1 MKSKNITPIDIYE
14 SEQYKLDAYFDNLPE
29 TKYRKDYIE
38 DKINKLDSNLIVSNR
53 KDKYFIKQKRV
64 YCPHCYS
71 KDINENG
78 YFPKDIILVNQGL
91 VKCKIKRYE
100 CKTCKKGFSADI
112 SCIVDKNFTVS
123 HDVKDTVQEYYSID
137 HTSVRK
143 IQEFMKKIHGVSISH
158 QEVEDI
164 IVDYSIHYNPDISEY
179 SGHYAFDAL
188 WIKIKELSNKWV
200 FLLALMDVCHDTI
213 VAYKIVEHET
223 EKEVYKFLSQATQNQ
238 PRIAITTDLKQD
250 YRKPISDLKFEHQF
264 CHFHFKQNVN
274 KTIREYVKE
283 NNLPESKIKEFK
295 SYLPKLYAIF
305 DLESMTEVDEMM
317 DNLRKIINE
326 FPEIIQEIFNDK
338 FAPNYRNLTKYIENP
353 KIEHTSNMIE
363 RIFGDLAPKHIKR
376 KYKTVKGFLSRFS
389 LKLKRWDQ
397 RNAFY

>member
-143 IQEFMKKIHGVSISH
+143 IQEFMKKIHGVSIS
-158 QEVEDI
+158 
-164 IVDYSIHYNPDISEY
+164 
-179 SGHYAFDAL
+179 
-188 WIKIKELSNKWV
+188 IKK
-200 FLLALMDVCHDTI
+200 
-213 VAYKIVEHET
+213 
-223 EKEVYKFLSQATQNQ
+223 
-238 PRIAITTDLKQD
+238 
-250 YRKPISDLKFEHQF
+250 
-264 CHFHFKQNVN
+264 
-274 KTIREYVKE
+274 
-283 NNLPESKIKEFK
+283 
-295 SYLPKLYAIF
+295 
-305 DLESMTEVDEMM
+305 
-317 DNLRKIINE
+317 
-326 FPEIIQEIFNDK
+326 
-338 FAPNYRNLTKYIENP
+338 
-353 KIEHTSNMIE
+353 
-363 RIFGDLAPKHIKR
+363 
-376 KYKTVKGFLSRFS
+376 
-389 LKLKRWDQ
+389 
-397 RNAFY
+397 